1 MFIFTY
7 MNMYHSDMQIKK
19 EIIKKA
25 ICHYAALIDSKYLPE
40 PLFNVL
46 SKFINPNFIDDK
58 SLLSNERI
66 KNHIDWDKLDKLK
79 LLRLIVRDK
88 YVLERLDL
96 NKHDFT
102 LRDLIPV
109 FMMHPDLIEYFEIDY
124 NSLSAIDA
132 INLLKINTVFI
143 SKIDLGKYKYSKNEI
158 IQILESFHGCPE
170 IIDNL
175 NLETLDH
182 YAIRTLLLKS
192 GEKYISKL
200 DLNKLKALDWIEIL
214 RKKPE
219 FVKHCDLDIFQ
230 TGDCF
235 LLTKLVQ
242 IIPDLDY
249 LIKENKDKISP
260 LGWETL
266 LIYDHEKYSKYC
278 NFESLSKKNWENIT
292 SYHPSMINLMN
303 RYIL

>member
-1 MFIFTY
+1 
-7 MNMYHSDMQIKK
+7 MNTYHSDIQIKK

-40 PLFNVL
+40 PFFNVL

-88 YVLERLDL
+88 YILERLDL

-109 FMMHPDLIEYFEIDY
+109 FIMHPDLIDYFEIDF
-124 NSLSAIDA
+124 NTLSGIDA

-143 SKIDLGKYKYSKNEI
+143 EKIDLGKYKYSKNEI
-158 IQILESFHGCPE
+158 VQILESFHGCPK
-170 IIDNL
+170 IIENL
-175 NLETLDH
+175 NIENLDH
-182 YAIRTLLLKS
+182 YAIRTLVIKS
-192 GEKYISKL
+192 GEKYLEKL
-200 DLNKLKALDWIEIL
+200 DLKKIKALDWLEIL
-214 RKKPE
+214 KKRPD
-219 FVKHCDLDIFQ
+219 FIKYCDLDLFQ

-242 IIPDLDY
+242 IVPDLSY
-249 LIKENKDKISP
+249 LIEENKEKISA
-260 LGWETL
+260 LGWEEL
-266 LIYDHEKYSKYC
+266 LVFDQEKYSKHC
-278 NFESLSKKNWENIT
+278 NFDCLSKKNWVNIT
-292 SYHPSMINLMN
+292 NYHPGMINLMN

>member
-1 MFIFTY
+1 MSIH
-7 MNMYHSDMQIKK
+7 NNDIQIKK

-40 PLFNVL
+40 QIFNIL

-58 SLLSNERI
+58 SLLSNDRI

-79 LLRLIVRDK
+79 LLRLIIRDK

-102 LRDLIPV
+102 LKDLIPV

-124 NSLSAIDA
+124 NNLTPIDA

-143 SKIDLGKYKYSKNEI
+143 EKIDLSKYKYSKNEI
-158 IQILESFHGCPE
+158 VQILESFHGCPK
-170 IIDNL
+170 IIENL
-175 NLETLDH
+175 NIENLDH
-182 YAIRTLLLKS
+182 YAIRALIMKS
-192 GEKYISKL
+192 GEKYIDKL
-200 DLNKLKALDWIEIL
+200 DLKKLKALDWLEIL
-214 RKKPE
+214 TKKPE
-219 FVKHCDLDIFQ
+219 FIKHCNLELFTI
-230 TGDCF
+230 GDCF

-249 LIKENKDKISP
+249 LIEENKDKISA
-260 LGWETL
+260 LGWESL
-266 LIYDHEKYSKYC
+266 LIFDHEKYSKYC
-278 NFESLSKKNWENIT
+278 NFDCLSKKNWLNIT
-292 SYHPSMINLMN
+292 TYHPGMTNLMN

>member
-1 MFIFTY
+1 MHIFTN
-7 MNMYHSDMQIKK
+7 MNIYHSDIQIKK

-79 LLRLIVRDK
+79 LIRLIVRDK

-109 FMMHPDLIEYFEIDY
+109 FIMHPDLIEYFEIDY
-124 NSLSAIDA
+124 DSLSAIDA
-132 INLLKINTVFI
+132 INLLKINTVFV
-143 SKIDLGKYKYSKNEI
+143 SKIDLGKYRYSKNEI
-158 IQILESFHGCPE
+158 VQILENFHNYPE
-170 IIDNL
+170 IIANL
-175 NLETLDH
+175 NIENLDH
-182 YAIRTLLLKS
+182 YAIRTLILKS
-192 GEKYISKL
+192 GEKYIKKL
-200 DLNKLKALDWIEIL
+200 DLNKLKALDWLEIL
-214 RKKPE
+214 KKKPE
-219 FVKHCDLDIFQ
+219 LIEYCDVDIFQ

-242 IIPDLDY
+242 LLPELY
-249 LIKENKDKISP
+249 FLIEKNKEKISA

-266 LIYDHEKYSKYC
+266 LIFDHEKYSKYC
-278 NFESLSKKNWENIT
+278 NFDLLSKKNWENIT
-292 SYHPSMINLMN
+292 AYHPSLINLMN